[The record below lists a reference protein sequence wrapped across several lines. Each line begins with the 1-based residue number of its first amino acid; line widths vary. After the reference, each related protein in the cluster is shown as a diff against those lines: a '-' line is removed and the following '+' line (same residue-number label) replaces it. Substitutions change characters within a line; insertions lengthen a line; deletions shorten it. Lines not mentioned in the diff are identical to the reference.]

1 MSNNSLLI
9 IFVRN
14 PVRGRVKTRLAA
26 TIGPDKA
33 LAVYRLLLQHTREI
47 TRSLPMDKAV
57 YFSDTLA
64 GTEDWE
70 DEHYQKQVQQGA
82 DLGER
87 MAQAFEA
94 AFARGYQKVGIIGS
108 DCYELR
114 ADILWHAFRLLEEEK
129 DLILGPSTDGGY
141 YFLGMSRFLPALFH
155 HKTWSS
161 PTVLSDT
168 LADAARLQ
176 LNCALLPELTDVD
189 EEKDLITIPGLA
201 VS

>member
-1 MSNNSLLI
+1 MSKNSLLI

-14 PVRGRVKTRLAA
+14 PVWGQVKTRLAA
-26 TIGPDKA
+26 SIGPDKA

-47 TRSLPMDKAV
+47 TRLLPIDKVV
-57 YFSDTLA
+57 YFSDALE
-64 GTEDWE
+64 GKEDWE
-70 DEHYQKQVQQGA
+70 DEYYHKQVQQGS

-87 MAQAFEA
+87 MAQAFEV

-114 ADILWHAFRLLEEEK
+114 SDTLRHAFHLLEEK
-129 DLILGPSTDGGY
+129 DLVLGPSTDGGY
-141 YFLGMSRFLPALFH
+141 YFLGMSGFLPALFR
-155 HKTWSS
+155 HKAWSTS
-161 PTVLSDT
+161 TVLSDT

-189 EEKDLITIPGLA
+189 EEKDLATIPGYTVL
-201 VS
+201 